1 MSNWLN
7 PDNKFFSFM
16 GKAFDLVVI
25 NVFWL
30 LSCVLLPAGVLYLIV
45 TTNVAVL
52 GVLLFVAILPIVPAT
67 TAMYYAIVK
76 TIRKERSYAIKEFIR
91 SFKRNFKQGALFS
104 LCYGIAAAIMVIDFH
119 YAKNLIEQGETS
131 GNTFQGVFM
140 VITLLLCVVFTFLCP
155 VLSRFDMKWGGIL
168 KTAFFMSTRHILTTL
183 VLLALMIGVLLGCYI
198 VVPGM
203 FFLPAIGTLLASFLI
218 ERVFKKYMPA
228 KKEGNTK
235 EEGTIMDA
243 EDREDAKDEWY
254 LE

>member
-1 MSNWLN
+1 MNNWLN

-30 LSCVLLPAGVLYLIV
+30 ILCLPII
-45 TTNVAVL
+45 T
-52 GVLLFVAILPIVPAT
+52 IVPAT
-67 TAMYYAIVK
+67 TAMYYTVVK
-76 TIRKERSYAIKEFIR
+76 VIRRERSYAIKEFFR
-91 SFKRNFKQGALFS
+91 SFKRNFKQGALYS
-104 LCYGIAAAIMVIDFH
+104 LFLTFAVFVMYIDFR
-119 YAKNLIEQGETS
+119 YSTLLIEQGEAS
-131 GNTFQGVFM
+131 GNTFFGVFL
-140 VITLLLCVVFTFLCP
+140 VIALLLLAVFTFLCP

-183 VLLALMIGVLLGCYI
+183 VLLVLMAAVLLGCYI
-198 VVPGM
+198 VIPGI

-228 KKEGNTK
+228 KKEHSEE
-235 EEGTIMDA
+235 EEGHIADA